1 MITFPT
7 KSCAISCNFKRS
19 PWNERLFIKE
29 VKKNILIKYW
39 SNFGCLNNKF
49 KKLMF
54 DKDLINNPLNY
65 SLKIIWLFMEEVLL
79 IYQLWTNA
87 KINNHCGF
95 KYIQMSFLF
104 QSSVI
109 AFQSQILIVGN
120 VLNVHI
126 YTLTSSATFT
136 PVMENTQAHTQNNE
150 SMRAFWKLHR

>member
-1 MITFPT
+1 
-7 KSCAISCNFKRS
+7 
-19 PWNERLFIKE
+19 
-29 VKKNILIKYW
+29 
-39 SNFGCLNNKF
+39 
-49 KKLMF
+49 MF

-65 SLKIIWLFMEEVLL
+65 FKKIIWLFMEEVLL

-136 PVMENTQAHTQNNE
+136 PIMENTQAHTQNNE
-150 SMRAFWKLHR
+150 SMRAFCKLHR